1 MIHVRLAKEA
11 REMKYMISHST
22 LSIHRAPAEMLIRR
36 VIGPAQSGA
45 KYKRVHVGRS
55 EEQTAYALRPRRRSR
70 LPHITRPSRLAAR
83 RSACGACE
91 VRGCIESENAD
102 Q

>member
-1 MIHVRLAKEA
+1 MGLRGVMGYE
-11 REMKYMISHST
+11 KYG
-22 LSIHRAPAEMLIRR
+22 LRGFLL
-36 VIGPAQSGA
+36 
-45 KYKRVHVGRS
+45 
-55 EEQTAYALRPRRRSR
+55 YALRPRRRSR

-91 VRGCIESENAD
+91 VCGCIESENAD